1 MKKSILFLGL
11 SMAALSTITSCKKDS
26 FGDYYNNPSK
36 SKETTVEKQFT
47 GMIYDFRALI
57 IPSYGNY
64 FVTLRPTINLYI
76 QNLGSI
82 NQANQLVPGSAATE
96 ERWNKYYAGLA
107 QYKEFIRLFQIQ
119 TDKEKEEKRI
129 ALLAAKII
137 FYDQSQQMVDLV
149 GDIPWSEAGLLNT
162 NNGDYTIS
170 YPKYD
175 KAIDIYTTML
185 TDLKAISVEL
195 SDLKIPSTFAGA
207 FRTQDLINNGD
218 LTLWKKYCN
227 SLRLRMLTRVSAS
240 SQFSA
245 IAKNEI
251 AEIINNQD
259 KYPLILTN
267 ADNAQLDIFNTSSD
281 IKSEDIKGAFETD
294 GWFANFGSKP
304 MIDEM
309 VNKSDP
315 RLPIL
320 FEKGQKSGDKYI
332 GFDQQLGEADQSDLA
347 RGETISFYNRHT
359 LSRNKFIPGILISA
373 SQINF
378 LLAEYYDKIGNNSAA
393 KNAFEKG
400 LRESVDLY
408 YSITTKSD
416 DITIA
421 TPAKPEQASIDNFVS
436 KVNWNG
442 ATNKIQLIA
451 TQKWLH
457 FNLFQAVENWSEQR
471 RLDYPKFT
479 IPTLA
484 SDLQKTVPVKLT
496 LPQNEATFNADNY
509 NAVKAQDNPNTKL
522 FWDVN

>member
-1 MKKSILFLGL
+1 
-11 SMAALSTITSCKKDS
+11 
-26 FGDYYNNPSK
+26 
-36 SKETTVEKQFT
+36 
-47 GMIYDFRALI
+47 
-57 IPSYGNY
+57 
-64 FVTLRPTINLYI
+64 
-76 QNLGSI
+76 
-82 NQANQLVPGSAATE
+82 
-96 ERWNKYYAGLA
+96 
-107 QYKEFIRLFQIQ
+107 
-119 TDKEKEEKRI
+119 
-129 ALLAAKII
+129 
-137 FYDQSQQMVDLV
+137 
-149 GDIPWSEAGLLNT
+149 
-162 NNGDYTIS
+162 
-170 YPKYD
+170 
-175 KAIDIYTTML
+175 
-185 TDLKAISVEL
+185 
-195 SDLKIPSTFAGA
+195 
-207 FRTQDLINNGD
+207 
-218 LTLWKKYCN
+218 
-227 SLRLRMLTRVSAS
+227 MLTRVSAS

-245 IAKNEI
+245 TAKNEI

-259 KYPLILTN
+259 KYPLILNN
-267 ADNAQLDIFNTSSD
+267 ADNAQLDIFNTSTD
-281 IKSEDIKGAFETD
+281 IKSEDIKGAFEAD

-400 LRESVDLY
+400 LRESIDLY
-408 YSITTKSD
+408 YNISTKSD
-416 DITIA
+416 DITVA
-421 TPAKPEQASIDNFVS
+421 TPAKPQQASIDNFVT
-436 KVNWNG
+436 KVNWDG

-451 TQKWLH
+451 MQKWLH

-496 LPQNEATFNADNY
+496 LPQNEATYNADNY